1 MLTRNIRIEQDLID
15 QLFNSTEKR
24 LARTLLLLARYGQE
38 AQPQKMLPKITQEML
53 AEMIGATRSRVN
65 LFMNIINSGNWA
77 SLSIMRAACRH
88 FPAECCPARVTT
100 DFQAMPR

>member
-1 MLTRNIRIEQDLID
+1 
-15 QLFNSTEKR
+15 
-24 LARTLLLLARYGQE
+24 LLLARYGQE

-77 SLSIMRAACRH
+77 SLSITAVRLKVEENQLVGV
-88 FPAECCPARVTT
+88 FGEIGVRV
-100 DFQAMPR
+100 DGLKSA